1 MHYEV
6 EAAPAPPGTYRNVNG
21 TTATALGLIAAS
33 VQSGLQLFYASYPI
47 TPASE
52 LLHALARHKRFGVR
66 TIQAEDEI
74 AAANMVLG
82 AAFGGH
88 LGVTA
93 TSGPGMDLKSETIG
107 LAVALELPMV
117 IVDVQRAGPST
128 GMPTKTEA
136 ADLLMALYGRHGES
150 PLPVVAA
157 PTPGKCFDA
166 ALEAVRIAV
175 KYRTP
180 VILLNDTFL
189 ANSSEPWRI
198 PDVGDLPEIDPAFA
212 TELNHPDGF
221 MPYMRDENL
230 ARPWAAPGT
239 PDLRHRIGG
248 LEKEDVTG
256 NISYE
261 PENHEHM
268 TRLRAERIARIA
280 GDIPELEV
288 DDPDRAD
295 LLVLGWGSSYG
306 AIEGAARRLRREH
319 GTRIATAHL
328 THLNPL
334 PPNIGDV
341 LRSFK
346 HVLVPEMNMG
356 QLSKILRAEFLVDV
370 ESYTKVDGLP
380 IFTRDIMEQVLNR

>member
-1 MHYEV
+1 M
-6 EAAPAPPGTYRNVNG
+6 
-21 TTATALGLIAAS
+21 
-33 VQSGLQLFYASYPI
+33 
-47 TPASE
+47 
-52 LLHALARHKRFGVR
+52 
-66 TIQAEDEI
+66 
-74 AAANMVLG
+74 
-82 AAFGGH
+82 
-88 LGVTA
+88 
-93 TSGPGMDLKSETIG
+93 
-107 LAVALELPMV
+107 
-117 IVDVQRAGPST
+117 
-128 GMPTKTEA
+128 
-136 ADLLMALYGRHGES
+136 
-150 PLPVVAA
+150 
-157 PTPGKCFDA
+157 
-166 ALEAVRIAV
+166 RIAV

-198 PDVGDLPEIDPAFA
+198 PDVADLPEIDPAFA
-212 TELNHPDGF
+212 TESNHPDGF

-230 ARPWAAPGT
+230 ARPWAVPGT

-268 TRLRAERIARIA
+268 TRLRAERVARIA

-328 THLNPL
+328 RHLNPL
-334 PPNIGDV
+334 PRNTGDV

-380 IFTRDIMEQVLNR
+380 IFTRDIMEEVLRR